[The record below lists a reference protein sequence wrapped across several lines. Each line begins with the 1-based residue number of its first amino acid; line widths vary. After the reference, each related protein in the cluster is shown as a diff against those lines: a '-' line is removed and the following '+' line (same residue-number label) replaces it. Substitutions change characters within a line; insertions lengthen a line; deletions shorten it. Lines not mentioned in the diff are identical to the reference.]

1 MIGSDLILRLTVA
14 LAAGLLIGLERGWE
28 ERNTAEGFRIA
39 GIRTFA
45 LLSILGAMW
54 ALLAEELGTI
64 LLGFA
69 IVSVAIIIITAHVIS
84 ANKTADYGITTV
96 IAAMVTFTLGAAA
109 MRGYLNFVATV
120 AILSAVILGIKT
132 TLHKWIQLLEKQ
144 ELYAIFQM
152 LLISVV
158 LLPVLPDR
166 GFGPW
171 QALNPY
177 QIWWMVVL
185 ITGISFS
192 GYFAIRILGPE
203 HGLRLVGLF
212 GGLVSSTALTLNF
225 SRIGREHKALHR
237 VLSVGI
243 LIAAGTMFPRTLLL
257 VWILFPPLVTGLLVP
272 LGVMMLICFIA
283 SGLLWKGDD
292 IASEPEK
299 YLKNPFEIKTAL
311 QFGVL
316 LAAIMLMAN
325 ALHAWLGDAGIY
337 ILAGISGIM
346 DIDPVTLSMSSM
358 AREGLIIEV
367 ATRAIVIAAIVNTF
381 VKGLLSATIARGQ
394 MARDIGIVLL
404 IVIAFGCAS
413 LFFI

>member
-1 MIGSDLILRLTVA
+1 MTDFELILRLAVA
-14 LAAGLLIGLERGWE
+14 LSIGLLIGLERGWE
-28 ERNTAEGFRIA
+28 ERNTPEGFRIA

-45 LLSILGAMW
+45 LLSILGAIS
-54 ALLAEELGTI
+54 ALIAEELGPI
-64 LLGFA
+64 LFGFA
-69 IVSVAIIIITAHVIS
+69 LVSIAIIVITAHVVS
-84 ANKTADYGITTV
+84 ARSTADYGITTV
-96 IAAMVTFTLGAAA
+96 VAAMITFTLGAGA
-109 MRGYLNFVATV
+109 MRGYLNFVSAV
-120 AILSAVILGIKT
+120 AILSALILGVKPI
-132 TLHKWIQLLEKQ
+132 LHKWIQRLERQ

-158 LLPVLPDR
+158 LLPILPDR
-166 GFGPW
+166 GYGPW
-171 QALNPY
+171 EALNPY

-185 ITGISFS
+185 IAGISFS
-192 GYFAIRILGPE
+192 GYFAIRILGPKQ
-203 HGLRLVGLF
+203 GLGLVGLF

-225 SRIGREHKALHR
+225 SRIGREHKELHR

-272 LGVMMLICFIA
+272 LGVMMIICFIA
-283 SGLLWKGDD
+283 SGLLWRGDSLT
-292 IASEPEK
+292 SEPET

-311 QFGVL
+311 QFGAL
-316 LAAIMLMAN
+316 LAAIMVMAK
-325 ALHAWLGDAGIY
+325 ALHAWFGDTGIY
-337 ILAGISGIM
+337 ILAGISGII
-346 DIDPVTLSMSSM
+346 DIDAVTLSMSSM

-404 IVIAFGCAS
+404 IVIAFGFAG

>member
-1 MIGSDLILRLTVA
+1 MTDSELILRLAVA
-14 LAAGLLIGLERGWE
+14 LSSGLLIGLERGWE

-69 IVSVAIIIITAHVIS
+69 IVSVAIIVITAHVVS
-84 ANKTADYGITTV
+84 ARKTADYGITTV
-96 IAAMVTFTLGAAA
+96 VAAMITFTLGAAA
-109 MRGYLNFVATV
+109 MRGHLNFVATV
-120 AILSAVILGIKT
+120 AILSVLILGIKT
-132 TLHKWIQLLEKQ
+132 TLHKWIQRLERQ

-158 LLPVLPDR
+158 LLPVLPNR

-192 GYFAIRILGPE
+192 GYFAIRILGPNQ
-203 HGLRLVGLF
+203 GFRLVGLF

-237 VLSVGI
+237 VLTVGI
-243 LIAAGTMFPRTLLL
+243 LIAAGTMFPRTLLI

-272 LGVMMLICFIA
+272 LGAMMMICFIA
-283 SGLLWKGDD
+283 SGLLWKGDNVS
-292 IASEPEK
+292 SEPEK

-325 ALHAWLGDAGIY
+325 GLHVWFGNAGIY
-337 ILAGISGIM
+337 LLAGISGMM
-346 DIDPVTLSMSSM
+346 DIDAVTLSMSSM
-358 AREGLIIEV
+358 AREGLITEV
-367 ATRAIVIAAIVNTF
+367 ATRAIVIAAIVNTI
-381 VKGLLSATIARGQ
+381 VKGMLSATIARGQ
-394 MARDIGIVLL
+394 MARDIVVVLL
-404 IVIAFGCAS
+404 IAIAIGFAS
-413 LFFI
+413 LLYI